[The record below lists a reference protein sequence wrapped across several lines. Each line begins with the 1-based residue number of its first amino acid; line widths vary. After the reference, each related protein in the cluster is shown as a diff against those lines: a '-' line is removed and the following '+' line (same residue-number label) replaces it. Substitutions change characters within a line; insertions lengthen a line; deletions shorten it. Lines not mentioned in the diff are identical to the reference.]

1 MSLIPCS
8 RWVETGSP
16 DLYLPQG
23 FIGLVRSAEGEV
35 GTLKGNMATVEQP
48 LDEQVEPAQP
58 QVLVHFWRWL
68 GLITA
73 GGLTLRVVIIV
84 LSRHE
89 KVNGDGYEWS
99 AQGNLNAAGHWFVS
113 PMTLRPDALRPP
125 AWAIV
130 LTIWAWIGQHSWISQ
145 QILACIIGS
154 ATVLLIGV
162 CGRRVAGD
170 RVGLL
175 AAGLGAGYAGLWV
188 YERPILSETL
198 LLPEIAVFLLLVYRF
213 RSAPSLRRC
222 AVLGGMCGIM
232 AMTRSEQILIFPLV
246 VLPVVLGVNW
256 GNWRRAITWIVVAVV
271 VLLLV
276 LMPWTIF
283 NLGRFQRPVL
293 LSNGFGPAVATA
305 NCQPAYYGPDIGY
318 GELSCLYPFYGGD
331 QSISDGE
338 YLHNG
343 LRYAEGHLSRVP
355 LVVFAR
361 EGRTFGFWN
370 PFQQTTI
377 DAQWMGTWVGVTRLE
392 MISYWLLLVPAAI
405 GAVALR
411 RRRVLLYP
419 LLAFVVTV
427 VVAVGTGIGDPRYRA
442 AAEVPLVLLAGAGI
456 DNLITRGRGSS
467 QHRKQPWAEIEPTP
481 STAVVS
487 H

>member
-1 MSLIPCS
+1 VSLIPCS

-73 GGLTLRVVIIV
+73 SGLTLRVLIIV

-175 AAGLGAGYAGLWV
+175 AAGLGAVYAGLWV

-411 RRRVLLYP
+411 RRRVPLYP

>member
-1 MSLIPCS
+1 
-8 RWVETGSP
+8 
-16 DLYLPQG
+16 
-23 FIGLVRSAEGEV
+23 
-35 GTLKGNMATVEQP
+35 MATVEQP
-48 LDEQVEPAQP
+48 LDEQMQRVPP
-58 QVLVHFWRWL
+58 LVVVHFWRWL

-73 GGLTLRVVIIV
+73 CGLGLRLLIIV

-89 KVNGDGYEWS
+89 KVSGDGSEWS

-113 PMTLRPDALRPP
+113 PTTLRPDALRPP
-125 AWAIV
+125 AWAMV
-130 LTIWAWIGQHSWISQ
+130 LTIWAWFGQHSWFHQ
-145 QILACIIGS
+145 QVLACLIGT
-154 ATVLLIGV
+154 ATVLLVGL
-162 CGRRVAGD
+162 CARQVAGD

-175 AAGLGAGYAGLWV
+175 AAGIAAGYAGLWV
-188 YERPILSETL
+188 YERAILSETL
-198 LLPEIAVFLLLVYRF
+198 LLPEIAVFLILVYRF
-213 RSAPSLRRC
+213 RNAPSIRRC
-222 AVLGGMCGIM
+222 AVLGGLCGVM

-246 VLPVVLGVNW
+246 LIPLVLGVNR
-256 GNWRRAITWIVVAVV
+256 GNWRRAITWLVVAGV

-276 LMPWTIF
+276 LTPWTIF

-318 GELSCLYPFYGGD
+318 GELPCLYPFYGGD
-331 QSISDGE
+331 QSISDGK

-343 LRYAEGHLSRVP
+343 LTYAEGHLSRVP

-377 DAQWMGTWVGVTRLE
+377 DAQWMGTWVGVSRLE

-411 RRRVLLYP
+411 RRRVAVYP

-427 VVAVGTGIGDPRYRA
+427 IVAVGTGIGDPRYRA
-442 AAEVPLVLLAGAGI
+442 AAEVPLVLLAAAGI
-456 DNLITRGRGSS
+456 DNLIARGRGSS
-467 QHRKQPWAEIEPTP
+467 QRREEAWVEIEPTP
-481 STAVVS
+481 STAVAS
-487 H
+487 GR